1 MTAVPAAGVV
11 LSGRQSPDVVAAR
24 DRIVAELRD
33 AGLRATADPR
43 NAQPPCV
50 LVERP
55 SMVPF
60 GNFCANLRIQ
70 WVLHLLV
77 KGPDNT
83 ETWDRLEGMRRRV
96 WPLFVNEITGC
107 DPDTYE
113 INDTTSVASYRIQF
127 EQVV

>member
-1 MTAVPAAGVV
+1 MSVQP
-11 LSGRQSPDVVAAR
+11 LIGRSQTPDVLASR
-24 DRIVAELRD
+24 DRIVQRLRD
-33 AGLRATADPR
+33 VGLRATADPR

-60 GNFCANLRIQ
+60 GNFCANLRIE

-83 ETWDRLEGMRRRV
+83 ETWNRLEGMRRDV

-107 DPDTYE
+107 DADTYP
-113 INDTTSVASYRIQF
+113 INDTTDVASYRIQF
-127 EQVV
+127 EQVL